1 MSHPDTP
8 TPPATPVGYVPA
20 HGGMCP
26 IGDHLVCRDFNAMPQ
41 RMWRTDR
48 QTWPCE
54 GCGMIMVRTFT
65 PAGGWSP
72 WRRAYR

>member
-8 TPPATPVGYVPA
+8 TTPAVYVPA

-26 IGDHLVCRDFNAMPQ
+26 IGDHIVCRDFNAMPQ
-41 RMWRTDR
+41 CMWRTDR
-48 QTWPCE
+48 QFWKCE
-54 GCGMIMVRTFT
+54 GCGVMMVRTFT